1 MGSKRSNGKKK
12 YYQHTGNQVKGQ
24 RIKDL
29 NSIKSLMEKNIT
41 SARAQ
46 VIRYIEQ
53 YPSDMF
59 GIFLFATIEDQ
70 LGNLA
75 SAKEQYQIVAES
87 DANNKYSAIIR
98 LGDIARKEGFQTQAK
113 KYYRQAIEE
122 SSNEE
127 LYAVYALAKLERM
140 NKNYE
145 EALRILRT
153 VEKPNTKII
162 TEMMAN
168 LTELGRADEAQ
179 EELDKLKPESTDDM
193 FILLEQ
199 GKLARRQNN
208 LQQAKIYYQKVLAAG
223 RKNEY
228 YCKALHELIQMEY
241 NLCEYQSVVSHCQEL
256 LSLEQDFNKDI
267 NFFLGMAQQKL
278 GIYDQ
283 AYKNF
288 QIATESQDF
297 DTRSSGYY
305 YLGNL
310 QFLMGNFDEAVQ
322 SLKQS
327 LKGEIIPRNS
337 INAKLISIYLKQGKY
352 QEMEELIRT
361 LKRDYKDIYDDAG
374 LHIAELLLA
383 KATNKPLKQRYK
395 YEGYAERQAV
405 EYRRSEALNHVKDQ
419 HASLRQVNSNFSSQI
434 NVDEL
439 FEEIKI
445 HMIPDNKVNA
455 DTMDLY
461 EIDWPNAGYDQRGNI
476 VHRIRVVAFPNTLDI
491 LTMYPS
497 DKDTTP
503 RQSDILK
510 QMEQEKQ
517 KTYSNSRIAK
527 FNRRFNLE

>member
-1 MGSKRSNGKKK
+1 MGHKRNNNKKK
-12 YYQHTGNQVKGQ
+12 YYQHTSNQVKGQ

-29 NSIKSLMEKNIT
+29 NSIKSLMEKNIS
-41 SARAQ
+41 SARKE
-46 VIRYIEQ
+46 VIGYIEQ

-59 GIFLFATIEDQ
+59 GIFLFASIEEQ
-70 LGNLA
+70 LGNLS
-75 SAKEQYQIVAES
+75 SAKEQYQLVADS
-87 DANNKYSAIIR
+87 NQNNKYSAIIR
-98 LGDIARKEGFQTQAK
+98 LGDIARKEGFQTLAK

-122 SSNEE
+122 SPNEE
-127 LYAVYALAKLERM
+127 LYATYALAKLERM
-140 NKNYE
+140 HKNHE
-145 EALRILRT
+145 EALRVLRT
-153 VEKPNTKII
+153 IKNPNSKII
-162 TEMMAN
+162 TEMIAN
-168 LTELGRADEAQ
+168 LTELGRVEEANDV
-179 EELDKLKPESTDDM
+179 LNKLQPSSNDDM

-199 GKLARRQNN
+199 GKLARRQKD
-208 LQQAKIYYQKVLAAG
+208 LEKARLYYQKVLAAG
-223 RKNEY
+223 NKNEF
-228 YCKALHELIQMEY
+228 YCKAMHELIQMEY
-241 NLCEYQSVVSHCQEL
+241 GNCEYQTVISYCQEL
-256 LSLEQDFNKDI
+256 LSLGQDFNKDI

-288 QIATESQDF
+288 EIATESQDF
-297 DTRSSGYY
+297 DTRSSGFY

-310 QFLMGNFDEAVQ
+310 QFLMGNFDEAIE

-327 LKGEIIPRNS
+327 LNGEIIPRNS

-352 QEMEELIRT
+352 QEMEELIEA
-361 LKRDYKDIYDDAG
+361 LKRDYKDVYDEAG

-383 KATNKPLKQRYK
+383 KATGKPLKKRYE
-395 YEGYAERQAV
+395 YEGYAERQAIT
-405 EYRRSEALNHVKDQ
+405 YRPTEALYHIKDQ
-419 HASLRQVNSNFSSQI
+419 HASSRQINSNFSSQI

-455 DTMDLY
+455 DAMDLY
-461 EIDWPNAGYDQRGNI
+461 EIDWPYAGYDQRGNI
-476 VHRIRVVAFPNTLDI
+476 VHRIRVVAFPNTLNI

-527 FNRRFNLE
+527 FNKRFNLE

>member
-1 MGSKRSNGKKK
+1 
-12 YYQHTGNQVKGQ
+12 
-24 RIKDL
+24 
-29 NSIKSLMEKNIT
+29 
-41 SARAQ
+41 
-46 VIRYIEQ
+46 
-53 YPSDMF
+53 
-59 GIFLFATIEDQ
+59 
-70 LGNLA
+70 
-75 SAKEQYQIVAES
+75 
-87 DANNKYSAIIR
+87 
-98 LGDIARKEGFQTQAK
+98 
-113 KYYRQAIEE
+113 
-122 SSNEE
+122 
-127 LYAVYALAKLERM
+127 
-140 NKNYE
+140 
-145 EALRILRT
+145 
-153 VEKPNTKII
+153 
-162 TEMMAN
+162 
-168 LTELGRADEAQ
+168 
-179 EELDKLKPESTDDM
+179 M

-297 DTRSSGYY
+297 DTRTSGYY

-352 QEMEELIRT
+352 QEMEDLIRT

-383 KATNKPLKQRYK
+383 KAKGKQLKQRYK
-395 YEGYAERQAV
+395 FKKRGFYEKVIIWYFSNDDDFC
-405 EYRRSEALNHVKDQ
+405 YRW
-419 HASLRQVNSNFSSQI
+419 
-434 NVDEL
+434 
-439 FEEIKI
+439 
-445 HMIPDNKVNA
+445 M
-455 DTMDLY
+455 
-461 EIDWPNAGYDQRGNI
+461 
-476 VHRIRVVAFPNTLDI
+476 
-491 LTMYPS
+491 
-497 DKDTTP
+497 
-503 RQSDILK
+503 
-510 QMEQEKQ
+510 
-517 KTYSNSRIAK
+517 
-527 FNRRFNLE
+527 